1 MIVVAD
7 TSPLTALLHLNKL
20 LLLENLYGQIYIPA
34 TVAEELQT
42 LVQFGYD
49 ISFLKNTETYI
60 IRKATD
66 QSLMQALSRYL
77 DAGEVEAIA
86 LAKELKADLLLIDER
101 IGKQFAGQEHIT
113 CKGVVGV
120 LIEAKQK
127 GLIPLLKPLL
137 DDLIKNL
144 QFRLSEHIY
153 RLALQKA
160 NELS

>member
-7 TSPLTALLHLNKL
+7 TSPLTALLHLKQLSL
-20 LLLENLYGQIYIPA
+20 LATLYGEIYIPFI
-34 TVAEELQT
+34 VAEELQT

-49 ISFLKNTETYI
+49 ISFLNDKERYI

-66 QSLMQALSRYL
+66 ILFMQDLRERL
-77 DAGEVEAIA
+77 DEGEIEAIA

-101 IGKQFAGQEHIT
+101 LGKQFAEQEHIT
-113 CKGVVGV
+113 CKGVIGV

-137 DDLIKNL
+137 DDLIHNL
-144 QFRLSEHIY
+144 HFRLSDYIY
-153 RLALQKA
+153 QLALNKA
-160 NELS
+160 NELP